1 MAKVMYMVYCD
12 NIEKC
17 FDLIRDYSEMI
28 GYMSL
33 NTSKLEIVTCDGEL
47 IRFCPGDGK
56 TNKSFGAKFRMSEKE
71 FRQMWGI

>member
-12 NIEKC
+12 TIEKC
-17 FDLIRDYSEMI
+17 LDLIRDYSEMI

-47 IRFCPGDGK
+47 IRFCPCDRK